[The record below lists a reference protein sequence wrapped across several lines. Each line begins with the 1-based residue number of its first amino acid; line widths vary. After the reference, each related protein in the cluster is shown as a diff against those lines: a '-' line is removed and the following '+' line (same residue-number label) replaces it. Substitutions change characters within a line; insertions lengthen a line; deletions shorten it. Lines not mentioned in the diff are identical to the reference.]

1 MALTLSHLFTWI
13 TSIQPEDLQLRT
25 ASKTPSSTSNH
36 HIPKRELEVPLCGP
50 FTSPYHLSHF
60 LVHNSGKADLWS
72 ALCLDVFPVSGTQYT
87 EGSLCILNGWES
99 DKNKNLHSVKLD
111 YLFLKFN
118 TSHLQFIHELL
129 SFSWTF
135 CRKTMGYKTSRWLV
149 CQVGTWRE
157 HTGPAAQAPW

>member
-1 MALTLSHLFTWI
+1 MALTLSHLFTLI
-13 TSIQPEDLQLRT
+13 TSIQPADLQLRT

-36 HIPKRELEVPLCGP
+36 PIPKHELEVPPCGP
-50 FTSPYHLSHF
+50 FTSSYHLSHF

-72 ALCLDVFPVSGTQYT
+72 ALCLDVFPVSGTQHA

-99 DKNKNLHSVKLD
+99 DKKKNRHSVKLH

-118 TSHLQFIHELL
+118 TPHLQFIHELL
-129 SFSWTF
+129 SFSWPF

-157 HTGPAAQAPW
+157 HTGPASLAPW

>member
-87 EGSLCILNGWES
+87 EGSLCILNG
-99 DKNKNLHSVKLD
+99 
-111 YLFLKFN
+111 
-118 TSHLQFIHELL
+118 
-129 SFSWTF
+129 
-135 CRKTMGYKTSRWLV
+135 
-149 CQVGTWRE
+149 
-157 HTGPAAQAPW
+157 